1 MSAILFRHRRQH
13 NLFPGIDVIYKHVI
27 VMHLRSTPRG
37 LEWIIDGYSDL
48 TMQQS
53 QFIIVHQSNVK
64 CVSNDDFYIKHC
76 LSLTY
81 IYCLNLPWPC
91 DAMWQQQCWLSEEL
105 TLIKYQSKHNNSRK
119 CIRKFHLQKAFCSS
133 LSIGTIVTVPRK
145 QAVWCRYNAVN
156 FLTNFHKRHPIAR
169 PLGRGMWCLLRIQ
182 HLIDFLP
189 QFLHRFRQYLTRFD
203 RVITA
208 LDSISILLVAQTMTT
223 VTINSSCKVTD
234 NLSVFQTASTES
246 QSTRVPKLKIRTN
259 VGYQFW

>member
-1 MSAILFRHRRQH
+1 MLTHCIDPIPRNKFQLNLINILCQEYAFKNTVDKLSAILFRHRRQH

-182 HLIDFLP
+182 HLIDFCLSSCTD
-189 QFLHRFRQYLTRFD
+189 LGNIL
-203 RVITA
+203 
-208 LDSISILLVAQTMTT
+208 LDST
-223 VTINSSCKVTD
+223 V
-234 NLSVFQTASTES
+234 L
-246 QSTRVPKLKIRTN
+246 
-259 VGYQFW
+259 